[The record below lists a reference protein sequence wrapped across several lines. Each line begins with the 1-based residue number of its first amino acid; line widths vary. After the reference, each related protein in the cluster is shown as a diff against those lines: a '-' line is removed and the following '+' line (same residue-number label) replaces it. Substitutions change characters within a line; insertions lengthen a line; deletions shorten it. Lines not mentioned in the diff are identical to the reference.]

1 MPQFSSN
8 GPPRKRS
15 EPRRPAADSGGT
27 SGIFT
32 ADYPDQNATNAES
45 PPSAGQVGQAAPDL
59 SSEITEPFPD
69 SLFRMPLPDSLF
81 KDMRAMSDSAFR
93 ALLGLIRLSF
103 RYDPETSTWVCPDR
117 TFSRAD
123 IQAECGLSGQGTRNG
138 LSELEERGYVSIDR
152 SGRSYKH
159 RLEMRVPSSSF
170 TYVPTDLLEE
180 APALSGTEL
189 RLIFAVLRAT
199 WGWTTSSTDSD
210 GSAQTEH
217 ERWESLST
225 AALARMTGRSPS
237 AVKQAAQA
245 LQGTW
250 IQRRRPTSGAYC
262 YRFRAEALTA
272 GLEGGLAETGRE
284 PEGRK
289 PRVKRKQE
297 AVFSMGI
304 PNDLPPDRQQS
315 GPPHKGNKE
324 SFSKRSAKHGATFKR
339 AEKIQENPPSQD
351 GNSAVRDPKSPSQDL
366 VNRPGPERS
375 RSERGSHQG
384 RQGAGQDN
392 GGEIDLT
399 GFSDRKRELGQKLAN
414 VGVWPRRIPELLGR
428 YSAERIEANFQ
439 LYRKRAQQVKKSG
452 AWLATAI
459 EEGYVLPSPTDESST
474 DGSPS
479 DGSPSEPTSSSSARQ
494 GSQQA
499 ESRAAPANPPDGE
512 SAPALPEPGTK
523 VSQERKEALI
533 ETGRAEQA
541 DFDRAPSDERGVPR
555 FFYKIDPGPS
565 RAAANLRR

>member
-32 ADYPDQNATNAES
+32 ADYPDQNATDAES

-103 RYDPETSTWVCPDR
+103 RYDPEQGQWVSPER

-123 IQAECGLSGQGTRNG
+123 VQAECSLSGQGTRNG

-159 RLEMRVPSSSF
+159 RLEMEVPSSSF
-170 TYVPTDLLEE
+170 TYVPTGLFEK
-180 APALSGTEL
+180 ASSLSGTEL
-189 RLIFAVLRAT
+189 RLVFAVLRAT
-199 WGWTTSSTDSD
+199 WGWAGEDE
-210 GSAQTEH
+210 GSGQTEH
-217 ERWESLST
+217 KRWESLST
-225 AALARMTGRSPS
+225 AALAHMTGRSPS

-272 GLEGGLAETGRE
+272 GLEGGLEAETGRE

-289 PRVKRKQE
+289 PRVKKKQE
-297 AVFSMGI
+297 AVFSMGV
-304 PNDLPPDRQQS
+304 PNDLPPNRQQS
-315 GPPHKGNKE
+315 APPHRGYKE
-324 SFSKRSAKHGATFKR
+324 SFSKRGAKHSATFKR
-339 AEKIQENPPSQD
+339 AEEPPEEPPSRDGDSAVRGGTPPSQ
-351 GNSAVRDPKSPSQDL
+351 GSARRSASSSETEKTPPKQSSHRDPQGTGRDTVEDL
-366 VNRPGPERS
+366 N
-375 RSERGSHQG
+375 
-384 RQGAGQDN
+384 
-392 GGEIDLT
+392 LT
-399 GFSDRKRELGQKLAN
+399 GFSDRKRALGQKLAN
-414 VGVWPRRIPELLGR
+414 AGVWPRRIPELLGR

-452 AWLATAI
+452 AWLAAAI
-459 EEGYVLPSPTDESST
+459 ERGYVLPSPT

-479 DGSPSEPTSSSSARQ
+479 DGSPSEPTSASPTEPRT
-494 GSQQA
+494 QQA
-499 ESRAAPANPPDGE
+499 ESPDSPGGK
-512 SAPALPEPGTK
+512 SVPALPEPGTK
-523 VSQERKEALI
+523 VSQERKETLI
-533 ETGRAEQA
+533 QTGQAERA
-541 DFDRAPSDERGVPR
+541 DFDRAPSGERGIPR
-555 FFYKIDPGPS
+555 FFYKIEPGPS
-565 RAAANLRR
+565 PAAANLRR